1 MSFVALPLIVK
12 EQVIGVLG
20 LGSDTRRNF
29 DKRSRYLET
38 LATQAA
44 LSLQNAMLF
53 EQVQAHAKELEER
66 VAVRTAELE
75 KKARDLERFNKLFV
89 DRDLRM
95 IELKKE
101 IRKLREDARGQVDEF
116 KQAQCMGTFSTFKFS
131 S

>member
-1 MSFVALPLIVK
+1 
-12 EQVIGVLG
+12 
-20 LGSDTRRNF
+20 
-29 DKRSRYLET
+29 
-38 LATQAA
+38 
-44 LSLQNAMLF
+44 MLF
-53 EQVQAHAKELEER
+53 EQVQAYAKELEER

-101 IRKLREDARGQVDEF
+101 IRKLREDARGQVGEF
-116 KQAQCMGTFSTFKFS
+116 KQTQCMGTFSTFKLS